1 MASNGWIPSSFWIS
15 PQAFSLPPYLCMGK
29 KPANLKNNMEGH
41 PEKKITSG
49 GIFAKRTG
57 KKLLHPKMHLCF
69 FKKKIGR

>member
-41 PEKKITSG
+41 PEKKKLQ
-49 GIFAKRTG
+49 AEYLLRELD
-57 KKLLHPKMHLCF
+57 KKLVHPKLHDL
-69 FKKKIGR
+69 KKNT